1 MSEREIVRAIKEHIR
16 KVDSFMQAQ
25 GKVFKFRAG
34 PREMLTADQ
43 MIERLNNDK
52 KFRKL
57 IVRMVVTQ
65 TIEILGR
72 APE

>member
-1 MSEREIVRAIKEHIR
+1 MSEKEIVRAIKEHIKR
-16 KVDSFMQAQ
+16 VDGYMQTR

-34 PREMLTADQ
+34 REMLTADQ
-43 MIERLNNDK
+43 MIERLDKDK

>member
-1 MSEREIVRAIKEHIR
+1 MSEGEIIKAIKEHIKR
-16 KVDSFMQAQ
+16 VDDFMQTQ

-34 PREMLTADQ
+34 PREMLTANQ
-43 MIERLNNDK
+43 MIQRLDKDK

-57 IVRMVVTQ
+57 VVRMVVDQ

-72 APE
+72 TPE

>member
-1 MSEREIVRAIKEHIR
+1 MSEGEIVKAIREHI
-16 KVDSFMQAQ
+16 KKLDNYMHDQ

-43 MIERLNNDK
+43 MLERLDKDK
-52 KFRKL
+52 KFRKF
-57 IVRMVVTQ
+57 IVRMVVEQ

-72 APE
+72 TPE